1 MPCACTQTESET
13 HFMCW
18 YCFMYGRA
26 AGRIMNVFM
35 RKYCIQ
41 FYRSISNVDDDG
53 VLKYMYLH
61 IIVFHEIYYGENG
74 FWPINQS
81 ISVYAVCACVCVC
94 TRTKPIVY
102 ANIIKMIIKWSIS
115 IMIFVYRIAKFAQ
128 QKKKSNRWINKQIT
142 KSKCV
147 HRFQSKQK

>member
-1 MPCACTQTESET
+1 MLIL
-13 HFMCW
+13 F
-18 YCFMYGRA
+18 YVRA
-26 AGRIMNVFM
+26 GGWAHNECVYA

-94 TRTKPIVY
+94 VCTRTKPIVY
-102 ANIIKMIIKWSIS
+102 ANIIKMIIK
-115 IMIFVYRIAKFAQ
+115 
-128 QKKKSNRWINKQIT
+128 
-142 KSKCV
+142 
-147 HRFQSKQK
+147 